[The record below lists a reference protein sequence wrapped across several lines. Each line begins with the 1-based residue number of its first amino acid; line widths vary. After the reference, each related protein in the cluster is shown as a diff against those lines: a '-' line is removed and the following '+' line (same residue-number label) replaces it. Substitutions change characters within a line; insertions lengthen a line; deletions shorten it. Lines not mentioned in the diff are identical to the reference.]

1 MDPSR
6 LGRLPPPFSFQPMQP
21 LQEHDH
27 GQQGP
32 SLHNSEEDEYSNSSG
47 QNTMTPSNKG
57 NGNNKGMRKGMG
69 NKAMGEAGE
78 VVRKPRGRPP
88 GSKNKPKPPII
99 ITRETGTGM
108 RPHVLEIAS
117 GCDVHECIA
126 TFARRRQRSLCVLGA
141 SGTVSNVT
149 LRQPTVPPGG
159 NSASVLTLHGR
170 FDILSMSGTFMQPT
184 APQPLMPM
192 PLPPTSSPSLFGG
205 GGGGGGGGGSNAS
218 SPSSMPTCPSSGL
231 TISMAGAQGQ
241 VIGGLVVGALMSVS
255 PILVIA
261 ASFLGPCAE
270 RLPLDEHEQDQHG
283 MLNGNN
289 GGGPGL
295 PPHHL
300 ALAAGG
306 SGGGPSAGM
315 GPGSV
320 PNDPCAMS
328 LYNLPQVSLGNQ
340 ITPDIL
346 AWAAA
351 AGGRPPF

>member
-6 LGRLPPPFSFQPMQP
+6 IGRLPPPFSFHPMQP
-21 LQEHDH
+21 LQEHHHHQD
-27 GQQGP
+27 QQ
-32 SLHNSEEDEYSNSSG
+32 LQQNSEEEYSNSSG
-47 QNTMTPSNKG
+47 PNMNPNTDSSKG
-57 NGNNKGMRKGMG
+57 NGNNKGMHKKGLH
-69 NKAMGEAGE
+69 NKLMEGGE

-149 LRQPTVPPGG
+149 LRQTPGGG
-159 NSASVLTLHGR
+159 NSGGSSGGSGSGSVLTLHGR
-170 FDILSMSGTFMQPT
+170 FDILSMSGTFMQPSQ
-184 APQPLMPM
+184 PQPLMPM
-192 PLPPTSSPSLFGG
+192 PMPSSTPSLFGG
-205 GGGGGGGGGSNAS
+205 GSGPTSGGGNAHQVG
-218 SPSSMPTCPSSGL
+218 PSSGL
-231 TISMAGAQGQ
+231 SISMAGTQGQ
-241 VIGGLVVGALMSVS
+241 VIGGIVVGALMSVS

-261 ASFLGPCAE
+261 ASFLGPCTE
-270 RLPLDEHEQDQHG
+270 RLPLDEHEQD
-283 MLNGNN
+283 MLNGN
-289 GGGPGL
+289 GGNPHVGPS
-295 PPHHL
+295 PHHHL
-300 ALAAGG
+300 AL
-306 SGGGPSAGM
+306 SS
-315 GPGSV
+315 GPGSGQGGVSNV

-328 LYNLPQVSLGNQ
+328 LYNIPQVQLGNQ
-340 ITPDIL
+340 ITPDML

>member
-1 MDPSR
+1 
-6 LGRLPPPFSFQPMQP
+6 
-21 LQEHDH
+21 
-27 GQQGP
+27 
-32 SLHNSEEDEYSNSSG
+32 
-47 QNTMTPSNKG
+47 
-57 NGNNKGMRKGMG
+57 
-69 NKAMGEAGE
+69 

-192 PLPPTSSPSLFGG
+192 PLPPTSS
-205 GGGGGGGGGSNAS
+205 
-218 SPSSMPTCPSSGL
+218 GL

-270 RLPLDEHEQDQHG
+270 RLPLDEHEQDQ
-283 MLNGNN
+283 
-289 GGGPGL
+289 
-295 PPHHL
+295 
-300 ALAAGG
+300 
-306 SGGGPSAGM
+306 
-315 GPGSV
+315 
-320 PNDPCAMS
+320 
-328 LYNLPQVSLGNQ
+328 
-340 ITPDIL
+340 
-346 AWAAA
+346 
-351 AGGRPPF
+351 